1 MRVVAVG
8 NRFHLQVLQ
17 RNVISGLV
25 VALSTLMP
33 FAAPHAA
40 TFLVTSSAASGAGT
54 LRDAMTQA
62 QSASGAPH
70 TIIFTLPANSVIG
83 LASALPIL
91 TSTSLVIDGS
101 GSPGLVVDGLDTARP
116 FEVGAASSLTLRD
129 LTVRN
134 GFINDDRGG
143 CIRVTSDTSTL
154 TLDRVTLRS
163 CRALSIAT
171 NGVALGGAVSTEGGA
186 FVYRSTFVNNV
197 ARASGSTAGGAMDVR
212 RSLWVE
218 NSRFEGN
225 EAVGAGSSG
234 AAGGAVIVGTGTLTV
249 LRSQFIGNRAV
260 QTATA
265 NLSFGGA
272 ISVRDRTSA
281 TVRQSLFLR
290 NESGQGA
297 ALYAALLTLPN
308 TMNIAISNTTFA
320 GNLSGPALS
329 LGNVRMDLR
338 NNTFWKNSG
347 RSGLGAHLNVTGA
360 NTTINAAT
368 HNLLAGS
375 GDGSSL
381 CSSSSLPGGLM
392 GTGSNLIAD
401 TSCNYLDAFSY
412 INGGDLRIRGL
423 RATGS
428 TLHDIP
434 VVDLFAGS
442 PMIDT
447 GNPDDPAA
455 GTVFVCTAGD
465 ARDEA
470 RPADG
475 DADGVAVCDIG
486 SHELQREASLFADDM
501 EPMLLR

>member
-234 AAGGAVIVGTGTLTV
+234 AAGGG
-249 LRSQFIGNRAV
+249 
-260 QTATA
+260 
-265 NLSFGGA
+265 
-272 ISVRDRTSA
+272 RDRGHRHA
-281 TVRQSLFLR
+281 HRAAQPVHRQPRGADSHR
-290 NESGQGA
+290 ESE
-297 ALYAALLTLPN
+297 
-308 TMNIAISNTTFA
+308 
-320 GNLSGPALS
+320 
-329 LGNVRMDLR
+329 
-338 NNTFWKNSG
+338 FW
-347 RSGLGAHLNVTGA
+347 RRDLGA
-360 NTTINAAT
+360 
-368 HNLLAGS
+368 
-375 GDGSSL
+375 
-381 CSSSSLPGGLM
+381 
-392 GTGSNLIAD
+392 
-401 TSCNYLDAFSY
+401 
-412 INGGDLRIRGL
+412 
-423 RATGS
+423 
-428 TLHDIP
+428 
-434 VVDLFAGS
+434 
-442 PMIDT
+442 
-447 GNPDDPAA
+447 
-455 GTVFVCTAGD
+455 
-465 ARDEA
+465 
-470 RPADG
+470 RP
-475 DADGVAVCDIG
+475 
-486 SHELQREASLFADDM
+486 H
-501 EPMLLR
+501 

>member
-8 NRFHLQVLQ
+8 TRSCLEV
-17 RNVISGLV
+17 GLR
-25 VALSTLMP
+25 ALIPRCALALGALMP

-40 TFLVTSSAASGAGT
+40 TFLVTSSLASGAGT

-62 QSASGAPH
+62 QSTAGAPH
-70 TIIFTLPANSVIG
+70 TIIFTLPVNSVIG
-83 LASALPIL
+83 VASPLPTL

-116 FEVGAASSLTLRD
+116 FEVGASSTLTLRD

-154 TLDRVTLRS
+154 TLDRVTLQG

-171 NGVALGGAVSTEGGA
+171 NGIALGGAVSTEGSA
-186 FVYRSTFVNNV
+186 FVYRSVLANN
-197 ARASGSTAGGAMDVR
+197 RASAPGSTAGGAMDVR
-212 RSLWVE
+212 RNLWIE
-218 NSRFEGN
+218 NSRFERN
-225 EAVGAGSSG
+225 EAVSTGNTGAI
-234 AAGGAVIVGTGTLTV
+234 GGAVITGTGTLTV

-260 QTATA
+260 QTATPT
-265 NLSFGGA
+265 LGSGGA
-272 ISVRDRTSA
+272 ISVRDRTG
-281 TVRQSLFLR
+281 TTIRQSLFLG

-297 ALYAALLTLPN
+297 AISASLLTLPN
-308 TMNIAISNTTFA
+308 TMNVVISNTTFA
-320 GNLSGPALS
+320 GNLSGPALN
-329 LGNVRMDLR
+329 LLNVRVDLR

-347 RSGLGAHLNVTGA
+347 RSGLGAHLNLTGA

-368 HNLLAGS
+368 HNLIAGS
-375 GDGSSL
+375 ADGSAA
-381 CSSSSLPGGLM
+381 CSSSSLPNGLQ

-401 TSCNYLDAFSY
+401 TSCSYLDAFSY

-428 TLHDIP
+428 ALHDIP

-442 PMIDT
+442 PVIDT
-447 GNPDDPAA
+447 GNPDGPAA

-486 SHELQREASLFADDM
+486 AHELQREASLFADGM
-501 EPMLLR
+501 EALLLR

>member
-1 MRVVAVG
+1 M
-8 NRFHLQVLQ
+8 
-17 RNVISGLV
+17 
-25 VALSTLMP
+25 
-33 FAAPHAA
+33 
-40 TFLVTSSAASGAGT
+40 
-54 LRDAMTQA
+54 
-62 QSASGAPH
+62 
-70 TIIFTLPANSVIG
+70 
-83 LASALPIL
+83 
-91 TSTSLVIDGS
+91 
-101 GSPGLVVDGLDTARP
+101 
-116 FEVGAASSLTLRD
+116 
-129 LTVRN
+129 
-134 GFINDDRGG
+134 
-143 CIRVTSDTSTL
+143 
-154 TLDRVTLRS
+154 
-163 CRALSIAT
+163 
-171 NGVALGGAVSTEGGA
+171 
-186 FVYRSTFVNNV
+186 
-197 ARASGSTAGGAMDVR
+197 
-212 RSLWVE
+212 
-218 NSRFEGN
+218 
-225 EAVGAGSSG
+225 
-234 AAGGAVIVGTGTLTV
+234 
-249 LRSQFIGNRAV
+249 